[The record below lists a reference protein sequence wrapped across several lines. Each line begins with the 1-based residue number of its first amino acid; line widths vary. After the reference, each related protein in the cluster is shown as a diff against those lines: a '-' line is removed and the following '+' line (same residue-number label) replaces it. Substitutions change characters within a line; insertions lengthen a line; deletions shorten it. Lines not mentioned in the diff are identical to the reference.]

1 MSLKKLI
8 FSNMLRLEPPSWWC
22 GERIPATAWGLLPIS
37 AVYGALVERRFRN
50 AQPYRSKLPVICV
63 GNFTM
68 GGAGKTPVA
77 LKLASMLRDLGRKP
91 GFLTRGYGGTE
102 RGPHRVNPD
111 LDVAARVG
119 DEPLL
124 LAASAPTVVSRN
136 RPLGA
141 RFLETLNTDVI
152 IVDDGFQNPSLAKD
166 FSLIA
171 VDTGA
176 GIGSGRVFPLGPL
189 RARLGFQA
197 RMAGAVILLSGED
210 GSGRSAEILG
220 KLNASL
226 ERMPPHP
233 RPSPAGGEGET
244 ASLLP
249 SASAPGCGHSKLQ
262 ARQGELAREK
272 NRMRGTLFIR
282 GQNAFEAKIVPLV
295 PDEMRARPFLAFC
308 GIGRPSKFFETL
320 REAGLSIANT
330 RAFPDHHPFT
340 ESEARSL
347 LAEAKA
353 LKAGLITTGKD
364 MARLKGAPG
373 ALAELKSL
381 ALALSI
387 TVEFSAGDEAV
398 LLRAIERAL
407 ASAEGASGRP
417 FPSAQGAA

>member
-1 MSLKKLI
+1 MSLKKSI
-8 FSNMLRLEPPSWWC
+8 FSNGLRLEPPSWWY
-22 GERIPATAWGLLPIS
+22 GERIPAAAWGLLPVS

-91 GFLTRGYGGTE
+91 GFLTRGYGGKE

-124 LAASAPTVVSRN
+124 LAESAPTVVSRN

-152 IVDDGFQNPSLAKD
+152 IMDDGFQNPSLAKD
-166 FSLIA
+166 FSLIV
-171 VDTGA
+171 VDAGA
-176 GIGSGRVFPLGPL
+176 GIGSERVFPLGPL

-197 RMAGAVILLSGED
+197 RMADAVILLGGQD
-210 GSGRSAEILG
+210 GGGCSADVLG

-226 ERMPPHP
+226 DRMPPHP
-233 RPSPAGGEGET
+233 RPSPARGEGET

-249 SASAPGCGHSKLQ
+249 L
-262 ARQGELAREK
+262 REK
-272 NRMRGTLFIR
+272 DRMRGAFFIR

-295 PDEMRARPFLAFC
+295 PDEMRARPCLAFC

-340 ESEARSL
+340 DSDARSL
-347 LAEAKA
+347 LAEAEA

-364 MARLKGAPG
+364 LARLKGACG

-381 ALALSI
+381 ALALPI
-387 TVEFSAGDEAV
+387 TIEFAGDCEFSFIKLV
-398 LLRAIERAL
+398 ERAL
-407 ASAEGASGRP
+407 ARRS
-417 FPSAQGAA
+417 